1 MKIKNTTA
9 VDITVV
15 ETFKKTTTLTPGQEV
30 NIDPATT
37 LIEIA

>member
-9 VDITVV
+9 VNVVLV
-15 ETFKKTTTLTPGQEV
+15 ETFKKTTTLTPGQEA